1 MKKTLRLRS
10 ESLAELSSADLESVA
25 GAAAAATYECSSPK
39 CPSLDYC
46 NLPKTLPVRE
56 CIKN

>member
-10 ESLAELSSADLESVA
+10 ESLTELTSAELEVVN
-25 GAAAAATYECSSPK
+25 GAVPPPTYQCSNPN

-56 CIKN
+56 CIQN

>member
-10 ESLAELSSADLESVA
+10 ESLTELSSTELEAVA
-25 GAAAAATYECSSPK
+25 GAAALATFECSTPN

-46 NLPKTLPVRE
+46 NLPATLPVRV